1 MSDIRLEKVSIRLG
15 QGSRTF
21 TLTELDLHIKQGEF
35 IVIVGGSGTG
45 KSTLLRAVAG
55 LEEISGGAIWLGDR
69 RIDKL
74 PPAQRGLAM
83 VFQNYALYPNMTVA
97 ENIGFSLRLARR
109 SRADIEAQV
118 SKTAQRL
125 QIDHLLARKPNEL
138 SGGQRQR
145 VAIGRAIVR
154 NPKAFLFDEPLSNLD
169 TGLRNHLRVE
179 LLSLHRQL
187 GVTSL
192 YVTHDQV
199 EAMTLADR
207 IVLLNT
213 TGVEQIGTLDE
224 LFESPRNIFVAKF
237 IGTPTINLVAGHLLR
252 EIGTAGGSAL
262 RLTDDV
268 ATVGFRSR
276 RARLVDSGHLR
287 GTVALVERLGDTGYV
302 HIKLEGQTEPVVI
315 TVRNAKVVPG
325 ETISIELETNHL
337 LFFDAAGHRIDRARA
352 MIP

>member
-1 MSDIRLEKVSIRLG
+1 MADIRLEKVSIRLG
-15 QGSRTF
+15 HGSRTF
-21 TLTELDLHIKQGEF
+21 TLSDLDLHIKQGEF

-55 LEEISGGAIWLGDR
+55 LEEISDGAIWIGDR
-69 RIDKL
+69 RIDKM

-109 SRADIEAQV
+109 SKADIAEQV
-118 SKTAQRL
+118 LKTARRL
-125 QIDHLLARKPNEL
+125 QIDHLLARKPSEL

-154 NPKAFLFDEPLSNLD
+154 NPQAFLFDEPLSNLD

-179 LLSLHRQL
+179 LLSLHKQL

-207 IVLLNT
+207 IVLLST

-224 LFESPRNIFVAKF
+224 LFESPRNAFVAKF
-237 IGTPTINLVAGHLLR
+237 IGTPAINLVSSQLVR
-252 EIGTAGGSAL
+252 EAWAANGSDG
-262 RLTDDV
+262 RLSDAVVTI
-268 ATVGFRSR
+268 GFRSR
-276 RARLVDSGHLR
+276 RARLADVGHLR
-287 GTVALVERLGDTGYV
+287 GSVILVERLGDTGYV
-302 HIKLEGQTEPVVI
+302 HVKLESQADPVVI

-325 ETISIELETNHL
+325 ENVSIELEMDHL
-337 LFFDAAGHRIDRARA
+337 LFFDAAGNCID
-352 MIP
+352 PLLS